1 MNWIDLQQYRRLF
14 LGGRLL
20 KAPMFLIATG
30 SQANVGGVVS
40 APIVAS
46 VYQPSLAPVGLLLGV
61 FGNIIGLYAGLLC
74 ATLLQMVA

>member
-1 MNWIDLQQYRRLF
+1 M
-14 LGGRLL
+14 
-20 KAPMFLIATG
+20 ATG
-30 SQANVGGVVS
+30 SQANIGGVVS
-40 APIVAS
+40 APIVAA